1 MGQRIRTGRLLA
13 IFLSTSRR
21 QQAAVLSCLV
31 LASLADGLGLASLL
45 PALGAASGQS
55 SADNPAQRLVVE
67 VLGFFGLPLDLGV
80 LLGVVVLAL
89 VVKAALL
96 LAAMAY
102 VGYASAQVGTD
113 LRLRLLEV
121 LLAARWSYFTRQ
133 PVGRFTNAISSE
145 APRASQAYLDVAS
158 LITSSVHSAV
168 LLTLC
173 LLVSWRLSLLSAIL
187 GGIVVVAL
195 GRLVRTAKRAGR
207 QQTRRTSVLVARL
220 TDALVGIKPLKAMA
234 RHTHL
239 GHLFSTDARALNR
252 TQRRQ
257 ILARQANRLL
267 QEPLIGIFLIVT
279 FYVATRLLAMP
290 IQETIV
296 MGIVLARTVASLGKA
311 QQAYQAATLS
321 ESAYWAMRETI
332 AEAERQQERSAGR
345 RRATLER
352 GLAFEDVSMSH
363 GSRQVLDDFSLTI
376 PAGRIVTIVGPSGAG
391 KTTIV
396 DLLLGFHRP
405 QRGEIRVDDVPL
417 EEIDL
422 SAWRGRVGYV
432 PQEVLLFHESVLTNL
447 TLGSPEFG
455 VEDARAALEAA
466 GAWSFVQ
473 SLPDGLDT
481 VVGERGALLSGGQ
494 RQRIA
499 IARALIHRPALLI
512 LDEATSALDP
522 AGENAICRKIEE
534 LSRRT
539 GLTVIA
545 ISHQPTWTM
554 VADAICELPLR
565 AAPTR
570 VEAG

>member
-1 MGQRIRTGRLLA
+1 
-13 IFLSTSRR
+13 
-21 QQAAVLSCLV
+21 
-31 LASLADGLGLASLL
+31 
-45 PALGAASGQS
+45 
-55 SADNPAQRLVVE
+55 
-67 VLGFFGLPLDLGV
+67 
-80 LLGVVVLAL
+80 
-89 VVKAALL
+89 
-96 LAAMAY
+96 
-102 VGYASAQVGTD
+102 
-113 LRLRLLEV
+113 
-121 LLAARWSYFTRQ
+121 
-133 PVGRFTNAISSE
+133 
-145 APRASQAYLDVAS
+145 
-158 LITSSVHSAV
+158 
-168 LLTLC
+168 
-173 LLVSWRLSLLSAIL
+173 
-187 GGIVVVAL
+187 
-195 GRLVRTAKRAGR
+195 
-207 QQTRRTSVLVARL
+207 
-220 TDALVGIKPLKAMA
+220 
-234 RHTHL
+234 
-239 GHLFSTDARALNR
+239 
-252 TQRRQ
+252 
-257 ILARQANRLL
+257 
-267 QEPLIGIFLIVT
+267 
-279 FYVATRLLAMP
+279 
-290 IQETIV
+290 